1 MDFKQEQF
9 MRMQQ
14 YQFAPKMPFYMSYP
28 MQNIYMT
35 EMDYDRDMER
45 MKELYPEE
53 AKRIQKLVE
62 EECDQMEYEGS
73 MMFDEYPDRLML
85 KVICERIY
93 QNAMQPQIAEQEL
106 QPDQQLPYHL
116 KPAAEQEALSE
127 LNGQQPDQALSH
139 EQALSYDQELSQD
152 QGLSEETE
160 MTHEQ
165 EPVRDQ
171 VLTAEQ
177 VEEQNYRRGPGR
189 PPGPPPPGW
198 GPPPPPGWRPP
209 PPPPGR
215 PPHNPGLGNLIEV
228 LLYNEMYNRRCRHN
242 RCRRWW

>member
-139 EQALSYDQELSQD
+139 EQELSQD

-189 PPGPPPPGW
+189 PPGPPPPPGW

-209 PPPPGR
+209 SPPPGR